1 MRNGSA
7 DIQCVAGSR
16 WVRRRLIPAALT
28 LALAWPAATAA
39 QEAADAVLTLRGFGL
54 NLTGVGQGRSEDFEI
69 AVQRWSR
76 DEEHDHLRKALSD
89 GGVAALSRAIGDL
102 TSRVGVVRTPR
113 EGTLGLKYAREA
125 VTPDGRRRLL
135 LVTDRLSAPATKPR
149 ADTHDFLV
157 VEVVLDEDGK
167 GQGRTAAPES
177 LRYDARADTLEMDR
191 YVPEPMRIEKLRVV
205 GPAGDRAER

>member
-1 MRNGSA
+1 M
-7 DIQCVAGSR
+7 
-16 WVRRRLIPAALT
+16 
-28 LALAWPAATAA
+28 
-39 QEAADAVLTLRGFGL
+39 
-54 NLTGVGQGRSEDFEI
+54 GQGRSEDFEI

-167 GQGRTAAPES
+167 GQGRTAAPEEPA
-177 LRYDARADTLEMDR
+177 LRRAQRTLSRWTATSRSRCES
-191 YVPEPMRIEKLRVV
+191 KSFGWS
-205 GPAGDRAER
+205 GPRGDRAER